1 MPGGCDMSSSA
12 VIVMAYGTPATLAEL
27 EPYYTH
33 IRRGRPPSAELLA
46 ELHDRY
52 QAIGGRSPLLEI
64 TEAQAAGLRAAL
76 QDAEYENVQVR
87 IGMKH
92 ARPFIED
99 TARELAAGGAEQVVG
114 LVLAPHYSRMS
125 IGEYAGRVAAALGDG
140 PGAPGFRMVPSWA
153 TAPGYLEWLV
163 GAVQAA
169 LAQLGDAA
177 TGAEVVFTAHSL
189 PKRILSAGDPYP
201 DELRATAEAVARAAG
216 QARWSVAWQSAGRT
230 ADPWIGPDVLE
241 VLPKIAAA
249 GASGVVVCPAGFVA
263 DHLEVLYD
271 LDIEAA
277 AAAREL
283 GLPFARTV
291 SPNADPRLAATLA
304 EVVAPLLTGKVG
316 RQ

>member
-1 MPGGCDMSSSA
+1 MSSSA
-12 VIVMAYGTPATLAEL
+12 VIVMAYGTPATLADL

-33 IRRGRPPSAELLA
+33 IRHGRPPSADLLA
-46 ELHDRY
+46 QLHDRY

-76 QDAEYENVQVR
+76 PDAGHENVQVG

-92 ARPFIED
+92 APPFIED
-99 TARELAAGGAEQVVG
+99 TARDLATAGVERIVG

-125 IGEYAGRVAAALGDG
+125 IGEYAGRVAAALGDS
-140 PGAPGFRMVPSWA
+140 PGAPTFKMVRSWA
-153 TAPGYLEWLV
+153 TAPGYVEWLV
-163 GAVQAA
+163 GAVQAG
-169 LAQLGDAA
+169 LAQLGPAA
-177 TGAEVVFTAHSL
+177 AGAEVVFTAHSL
-189 PKRILSAGDPYP
+189 PERIVSAGDPYP

-216 QARWSVAWQSAGRT
+216 LARWSIAWQSAGRT
-230 ADPWIGPDVLE
+230 ADPWIGPDIVE

-291 SPNADPRLAATLA
+291 SPNADLRLTATLA
-304 EVVAPLLTGKVG
+304 DVVAPLLTVEVG
-316 RQ
+316 RR

>member
-1 MPGGCDMSSSA
+1 MSGSA
-12 VIVMAYGTPATLAEL
+12 VIVMAYGTPATLADL

-33 IRRGRPPSAELLA
+33 IRHGRPPSADLLA
-46 ELHDRY
+46 QLHDRY

-76 QDAEYENVQVR
+76 QDAWHEQVQVG

-99 TARELAAGGAEQVVG
+99 TARDLASAGVERIVG

-140 PGAPGFRMVPSWA
+140 PGAPTFTMVRSWA
-153 TAPGYLEWLV
+153 TAPGYIEWLV
-163 GAVQAA
+163 GAVQAG
-169 LAQLGDAA
+169 LAQLGHAA
-177 TGAEVVFTAHSL
+177 AGAEVVFTAHSL
-189 PKRILSAGDPYP
+189 PERIVSAGDPYP
-201 DELRATAEAVARAAG
+201 DELRATAEAVAGAAG
-216 QARWSVAWQSAGRT
+216 LARWSVAWQSAGRT
-230 ADPWIGPDVLE
+230 ADPWIGPDILE

-249 GASGVVVCPAGFVA
+249 GASGVVICPAGFVA

-291 SPNADPRLAATLA
+291 SPNADPRLTASLA
-304 EVVAPLLTGKVG
+304 DVVAPLLTEDVG
-316 RQ
+316 RP

>member
-1 MPGGCDMSSSA
+1 MSSAA
-12 VIVMAYGTPATLAEL
+12 VIVMAYGTPATLADL

-33 IRRGRPPSAELLA
+33 IRHGRPPSADLLA
-46 ELHDRY
+46 QLHDRY

-76 QDAEYENVQVR
+76 RDAGQENVQVG

-99 TARELAAGGAEQVVG
+99 TARDLAAAGVERIVG

-140 PGAPGFRMVPSWA
+140 PGAPTFKMVRSWA
-153 TAPGYLEWLV
+153 TAPGYVEWLV
-163 GAVQAA
+163 GAVQAG
-169 LAQLGDAA
+169 LAQLGPAGA
-177 TGAEVVFTAHSL
+177 GAEVVFTAHSL
-189 PKRILSAGDPYP
+189 PERIVSAGDPYP

-216 QARWSVAWQSAGRT
+216 LARWSIAWQSAGRT
-230 ADPWIGPDVLE
+230 ADPWIGPDILE

-291 SPNADPRLAATLA
+291 SPNADPRLTATLA
-304 EVVAPLLTGKVG
+304 DVVAPLLTVEVG
-316 RQ
+316 RR